1 MKNNYTRRY
10 RFRSNSRGYR
20 RNGANEHSHKVSNFG
35 SITQNHG
42 YYNRN
47 NQNAS
52 KMFEKYT
59 NLAKEALSSG
69 DKVLSENYFQHADH
83 FSRIVSSKSTNNEK
97 KEEDQNSTHEQ
108 KDPVVSIKK

>member
-47 NQNAS
+47 NQNA
-52 KMFEKYT
+52 KRT
-59 NLAKEALSSG
+59 
-69 DKVLSENYFQHADH
+69 
-83 FSRIVSSKSTNNEK
+83 
-97 KEEDQNSTHEQ
+97 
-108 KDPVVSIKK
+108 